1 MDGAMIVQSCVTVI
15 VAVFA
20 SSGLWAFL
28 QKITD
33 KKDAKT
39 KLLLG
44 LAHDRIMFLGMSYI
58 ERGHI
63 TQGEYENLHDYLYSP
78 YKEMGGNGSATRIMQ
93 AVDRLEIRNM

>member
-1 MDGAMIVQSCVTVI
+1 MEIWISSIVSIV
-15 VAVFA
+15 VAVLA
-20 SSGLWAFL
+20 SSGLWTFL
-28 QKITD
+28 QKISD

-63 TQGEYENLHDYLYSP
+63 TQSEYENLHDYLYSP

>member
-1 MDGAMIVQSCVTVI
+1 MEIWISSIVSIV
-15 VAVFA
+15 VAVLA
-20 SSGLWAFL
+20 SSGLWTFI
-28 QKITD
+28 QKISD
-33 KKDAKT
+33 KKDART

>member
-1 MDGAMIVQSCVTVI
+1 MDGAMILQSCVTVV

-28 QKITD
+28 QKISD

-63 TQGEYENLHDYLYSP
+63 TQGEYENLNDYLYTP
-78 YKEMGGNGSATRIMQ
+78 YKEMGGNGSAARIMQ